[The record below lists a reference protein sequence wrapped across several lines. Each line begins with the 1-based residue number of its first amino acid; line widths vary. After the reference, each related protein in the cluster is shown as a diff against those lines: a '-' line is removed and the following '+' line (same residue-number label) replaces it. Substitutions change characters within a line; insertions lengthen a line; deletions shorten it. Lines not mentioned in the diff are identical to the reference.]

1 MFCTLVAV
9 NVMPFS
15 FYVTRRILE
24 DRGITIEM
32 GLNDLTENSFWL
44 CKIHLYI
51 YTLIKRFIAT
61 RTVTLNMS
69 VQVSI
74 KVNASLL

>member
-15 FYVTRRILE
+15 FLCRILE
-24 DRGITIEM
+24 DQGITIEM
-32 GLNDLTENSFWL
+32 GLNDLTENRFWL

>member
-9 NVMPFS
+9 NVMSFS

-24 DRGITIEM
+24 NQGITIEM
-32 GLNDLTENSFWL
+32 GLNDLIENSFWL

-61 RTVTLNMS
+61 RTVKLSMS